1 MATSQSNP
9 NIPDTSIAKNVD
21 AKSLITTVK
30 ELKKV
35 QGDYND
41 QIKDTVRELNKAL
54 TIYGKLEGKLQ
65 SLNTSTINIKKIE
78 KEVEKSKANQIV
90 QTNKLKELEKE
101 LDTAGIA
108 QAKELLTAEEKIKKL
123 QLEFQRQSLAGTAAE
138 RQAALDALN
147 LAEQQ
152 FEYLKEYATQTEAA
166 YAAQLKSLDIAS
178 QQVEMANDYLDTEK
192 DVEKTIGGIGK
203 ILQITSKIGIG
214 KNLYGKIVEEA
225 REGVTITKKWV
236 MVAGSLGIAF
246 AGVAKLASKI
256 GEKLAS
262 GLSSVTGTGGPISNL
277 VSPVSNLL
285 KGIPLIGGLLGSV
298 VDMFAN
304 LADYATEASSAAQ
317 LFGRNLGLSLS
328 EAVKINNEFSD
339 IAHKSGDILF
349 NSRKFREIQTEI
361 SDSTGLNNILTADQL
376 KTQVQLKELA
386 NIDLD
391 TRKELLEVSRISG
404 VEQSKIVKSIMGQNS
419 VINKTL
425 GVSFQWQKVLKE
437 ASSLGG
443 VLGLSF
449 AKYPEKLTKSL
460 VTVKSMGLELKQL
473 DSIADSFLDFES
485 SISKEFEAQLLT
497 GKDINLT
504 KAREAFLNNDL
515 VTAATEIT
523 KQVGTSSEFLNM
535 NRIQQDAIAG
545 SIGMTR
551 DSMAEM
557 LKQQENMAKLGTT
570 DLKTYQQRTAEL
582 SRTIEGRKELIKT
595 LGEEQAQN
603 VFNQTAT
610 EKIASFID
618 RIKTSFADLLN
629 NPGFKNFI
637 DKIMDWISDPK
648 SIEYMINKLTDFS
661 SLIIKSIAVLLDGI
675 DSIPGISVD
684 PDVRKK
690 LHDYATSVGSLSIGS
705 LAATSEARPNNTNTM
720 QSPNSSM
727 PVKNNES
734 KSSMSRTI
742 TVITGNHVDNS
753 VQFTPWAE
761 NLKQ

>member
-1 MATSQSNP
+1 
-9 NIPDTSIAKNVD
+9 
-21 AKSLITTVK
+21 
-30 ELKKV
+30 
-35 QGDYND
+35 
-41 QIKDTVRELNKAL
+41 
-54 TIYGKLEGKLQ
+54 
-65 SLNTSTINIKKIE
+65 
-78 KEVEKSKANQIV
+78 
-90 QTNKLKELEKE
+90 
-101 LDTAGIA
+101 
-108 QAKELLTAEEKIKKL
+108 
-123 QLEFQRQSLAGTAAE
+123 
-138 RQAALDALN
+138 
-147 LAEQQ
+147 
-152 FEYLKEYATQTEAA
+152 
-166 YAAQLKSLDIAS
+166 
-178 QQVEMANDYLDTEK
+178 
-192 DVEKTIGGIGK
+192 
-203 ILQITSKIGIG
+203 
-214 KNLYGKIVEEA
+214 
-225 REGVTITKKWV
+225 
-236 MVAGSLGIAF
+236 
-246 AGVAKLASKI
+246 
-256 GEKLAS
+256 
-262 GLSSVTGTGGPISNL
+262 
-277 VSPVSNLL
+277 
-285 KGIPLIGGLLGSV
+285 
-298 VDMFAN
+298 MFAN